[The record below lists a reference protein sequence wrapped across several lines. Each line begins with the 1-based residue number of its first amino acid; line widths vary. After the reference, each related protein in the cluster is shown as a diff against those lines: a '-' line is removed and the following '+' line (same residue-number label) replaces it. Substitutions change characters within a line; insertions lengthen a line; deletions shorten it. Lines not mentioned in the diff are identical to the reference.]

1 MQYKLLYSR
10 RKTLSLSVD
19 DDGIPLVKAPIGL
32 PKAEIERFLEHHR
45 AWLSA
50 AKERQAKRR
59 ALDTALTEARI
70 AELRARAKREIP
82 PRVAHFAAIL
92 GVQPAGIR
100 ITSAKK
106 RFGSCSGTDHLCFS
120 WRLMLYPNEA
130 VDYVVVHELAHIREK
145 NHSPA
150 VYNVVAAVLP
160 DYKRRAA
167 LLRDIPLQGGNP
179 HDT

>member
-1 MQYKLLYSR
+1 M
-10 RKTLSLSVD
+10 
-19 DDGIPLVKAPIGL
+19 
-32 PKAEIERFLEHHR
+32 
-45 AWLSA
+45 
-50 AKERQAKRR
+50 
-59 ALDTALTEARI
+59 
-70 AELRARAKREIP
+70 
-82 PRVAHFAAIL
+82 AHFAAIL

-150 VYNVVAAVLP
+150 FYNVVAAVLP

>member
-19 DDGIPLVKAPIGL
+19 DDGVPLVKAPIGL
-32 PKAEIERFLEHHR
+32 PKAEIERFLERHG
-45 AWLSA
+45 AWLA
-50 AKERQAKRR
+50 AAAERQAKRR
-59 ALDTALTEARI
+59 ALDEALDSARI
-70 AELRARAKREIP
+70 AALRARAEREIP
-82 PRVAHFAAIL
+82 PRVAHFAAIM

-106 RFGSCSGTDHLCFS
+106 RFGSCSGTNHLCFS

-150 VYNVVAAVLP
+150 FYKVVADVLP
-160 DYKRRAA
+160 DYKRRAE
-167 LLRDIPLQGGNP
+167 LLRDIPSQGGTPNG
-179 HDT
+179 T

>member
-106 RFGSCSGTDHLCFS
+106 RFGSCSGTDHLCF
-120 WRLMLYPNEA
+120 
-130 VDYVVVHELAHIREK
+130 
-145 NHSPA
+145 
-150 VYNVVAAVLP
+150 
-160 DYKRRAA
+160 
-167 LLRDIPLQGGNP
+167 
-179 HDT
+179 